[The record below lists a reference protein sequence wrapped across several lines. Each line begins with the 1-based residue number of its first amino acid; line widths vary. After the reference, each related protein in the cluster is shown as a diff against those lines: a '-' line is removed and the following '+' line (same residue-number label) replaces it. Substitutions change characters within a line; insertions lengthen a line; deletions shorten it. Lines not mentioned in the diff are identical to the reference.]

1 MVDVMSKYNINIICD
16 KKVIVYTV
24 FFNWKTSLA
33 TVNNEALPW
42 RFNESV
48 IAGQSTVRTTTEEE
62 PKVSSF

>member
-24 FFNWKTSLA
+24 FLNSKTSLA